1 MKYFCCK
8 REILTRTI
16 LGLGMRLRSPS
27 RVSGHRGECCRMLAA
42 RRAAA
47 VLTAALV
54 SATGSWS
61 PAAPSCC
68 STAAGTWTIHH
79 PTHAASA
86 ACSRPS
92 VTVLQVLVA
101 AGARRCSWT
110 LTLSAVCSGAAA
122 WCLATWHADCWRDRP
137 HTCKCSEADPIYIYR
152 GPVTE
157 KFCSDAVFNQPQS
170 VKANK
175 KLIYWKLPSNSDIL
189 WLCIYVGTIIYM
201 KIYSYFA

>member
-16 LGLGMRLRSPS
+16 LGLGMRLRSPP
-27 RVSGHRGECCRMLAA
+27 RVSGRRGECCRMLAA

-86 ACSRPS
+86 VQPAADHPSPCCSRWW
-92 VTVLQVLVA
+92 LQVPDAA
-101 AGARRCSWT
+101 AGHWPCRQCAVVRPPGAWRHDM
-110 LTLSAVCSGAAA
+110 LTADEIALTHANVQKQILSTS
-122 WCLATWHADCWRDRP
+122 T
-137 HTCKCSEADPIYIYR
+137 ADP
-152 GPVTE
+152 
-157 KFCSDAVFNQPQS
+157 
-170 VKANK
+170 
-175 KLIYWKLPSNSDIL
+175 
-189 WLCIYVGTIIYM
+189 
-201 KIYSYFA
+201 